1 LLGLYFISQFL
12 FYPLL
17 GLAIAFSNWQWVV
30 GVAALKLVPQ
40 AVVLYKAMV
49 KLDEKDLWPWFIFL
63 DMWMF
68 FYYLLFFPALWR
80 RPAKNWN

>member
-1 LLGLYFISQFL
+1 MK
-12 FYPLL
+12 
-17 GLAIAFSNWQWVV
+17 
-30 GVAALKLVPQ
+30 KLNE
-40 AVVLYKAMV
+40 L
-49 KLDEKDLWPWFIFL
+49 DLWPWFIFL